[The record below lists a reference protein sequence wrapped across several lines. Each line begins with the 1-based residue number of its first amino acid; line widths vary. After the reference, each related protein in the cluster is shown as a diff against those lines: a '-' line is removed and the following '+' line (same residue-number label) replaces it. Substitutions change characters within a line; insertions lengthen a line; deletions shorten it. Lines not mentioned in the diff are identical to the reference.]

1 MTDAPLRGTR
11 RRLLLALA
19 DGGFHSGQALA
30 QRLGLSRAGVWKQLD
45 ALAESG
51 LGLERVRGR
60 GYRLCHPVEPLEE
73 RRIREA
79 MGDPWDGR
87 LSMVLLDTVA
97 STNAHMLETPGAI
110 GPAPSVCLAEGQVG
124 GRGRRGR
131 RWQSA
136 YAGGIALSL
145 GWRFP
150 VLSGGVAGL
159 APAVAVTLADAL
171 ESLGADGLG
180 LKWPNDLVCDSGKLA
195 GVLIELRGDPAG
207 PCDLVI
213 GIGLNWASPG
223 GDLDQQVA
231 DLGAVFPGERVSR
244 NRVIGAVLTRLCD
257 GLVIF
262 AEQGFAPFAAGWRE
276 RDVLAG
282 KEVELD
288 LGRRRETGRAMGL
301 DEGGGLRIRDD
312 SGTVH
317 AWQVGEISVRPRKEV
332 ASETQA

>member
-1 MTDAPLRGTR
+1 MTGDPIGGTR
-11 RRLLLALA
+11 RRLLEALA

-30 QRLGLSRAGVWKQLD
+30 ERLGLSRAAVWKQLD

-60 GYRLCHPVEPLEE
+60 GYCLRHPVEPLEE
-73 RRIREA
+73 KRIREA
-79 MGDPWDGR
+79 MAPSWAGR

-97 STNAHMLETPGAI
+97 STNAHLLETPGVI
-110 GPAPSVCLAEGQVG
+110 GQEPSVCLAEGQVG

-136 YAGGIALSL
+136 YAGGIAMSL

-159 APAVAVTLADAL
+159 APAVAVALAQAL
-171 ESLGADGLG
+171 ESLGARGLG
-180 LKWPNDLVCDSGKLA
+180 LKWPNDLVCDAGKLA

-213 GIGLNWASPG
+213 GIGLNWAAPAG
-223 GDLDQQVA
+223 ELDQRVA
-231 DLGAVFPGERVSR
+231 DLGAVFSEGRASR
-244 NRVIGAVLTRLCD
+244 NRVIGTVLSRLCES
-257 GLVIF
+257 LVIF
-262 AEQGFAPFAAGWRE
+262 AEQGFAPFAGEWRE

-282 KEVELD
+282 REVELD
-288 LGRRRETGRAMGL
+288 LGRRRETGQALGL
-301 DEGGGLRIRDD
+301 DEGGGLRIRDA
-312 SGTVH
+312 SGAIH
-317 AWQVGEISVRPRKEV
+317 AWQVGEISVRPRHQ
-332 ASETQA
+332 APSESQT